1 LQAGGAGASA
11 CNRRFTPSAEYMT
24 SIKAAEV
31 SGRDF
36 YAGHYQHHLERQA
49 KWLEYG
55 AIEKTNSI
63 SQFIQRNNIAP
74 SSLLEL
80 GCGTGAV
87 ILECERRGLALKFT
101 AVDYSAEAIE
111 YLKSRAPTI
120 NCLTADITDAGFVL
134 KDRFDVIVLSHV
146 LEHLEEPL
154 PFLRAIRERF
164 RFQYLIVE
172 VPLEDLLIARV
183 KSLFVDRNQHAAGHV
198 QFFTGTAIHK
208 LLRSAGFKIVDRRRF
223 VPRMSR
229 ESIRFACE
237 NDKCSKLRTAYKLCT
252 ACNLPRLLGPIWKQ
266 VWYAHHAVLCAVDQ
280 KFPV

>member
-1 LQAGGAGASA
+1 VI
-11 CNRRFTPSAEYMT
+11 

-63 SQFIQRNNIAP
+63 SGLIQRNNIKP
-74 SSLLEL
+74 RSLLEL

-87 ILECERRGLALKFT
+87 IMECERRGLAVKLT
-101 AVDYSAEAIE
+101 AVDYSGAAIE

-120 NCLTADITDAGFVL
+120 NCLTADITDAGFIL
-134 KDRFDVIVLSHV
+134 EDRFEVIVLSHV

-154 PFLRAIRERF
+154 QFLRAIRERF

-172 VPLEDLLIARV
+172 VPLEDLLMARV
-183 KSLFVDRNQHAAGHV
+183 KSLFFDRKHHAAGHV
-198 QFFTGTAIHK
+198 QFFTGTAINI

-237 NDKCSKLRTAYKLCT
+237 NERSSKLRTAYKLCT
-252 ACNLPRLLGPIWKQ
+252 ACFLPRLLGPIWKQ
-266 VWYAHHAVLCAVDQ
+266 LWYAHYAVLCAGEHNLTR
-280 KFPV
+280 